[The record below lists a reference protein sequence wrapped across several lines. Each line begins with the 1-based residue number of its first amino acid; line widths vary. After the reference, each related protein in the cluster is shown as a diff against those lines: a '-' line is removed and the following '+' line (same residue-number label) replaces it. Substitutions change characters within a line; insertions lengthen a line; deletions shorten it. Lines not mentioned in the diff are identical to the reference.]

1 MLPLL
6 EVMVAVVVD
15 KIFSIF
21 QKTGG
26 CDSKDTTTDPVF
38 DVEVVALDVV
48 FIIKNYAC
56 AGVCVNQNQKLL
68 LLLLL
73 LLLLGALVVVVVVVI
88 VVVAGGGDSLVS
100 YTFMCTGSEDDTF
113 NDRTWNLVP

>member
-38 DVEVVALDVV
+38 DVEVVALVPPVTKDDVVV

-56 AGVCVNQNQKLL
+56 WRVCQPESKTAAAAAAR
-68 LLLLL
+68 
-73 LLLLGALVVVVVVVI
+73 GF
-88 VVVAGGGDSLVS
+88 GGGG
-100 YTFMCTGSEDDTF
+100 GSSS
-113 NDRTWNLVP
+113 RRW

>member
-1 MLPLL
+1 ML
-6 EVMVAVVVD
+6 AVVVD

-48 FIIKNYAC
+48 IIITNYAC
-56 AGVCVNQNQKLL
+56 SGVCVNQNQKTAAAAAAAAAR
-68 LLLLL
+68 
-73 LLLLGALVVVVVVVI
+73 GF
-88 VVVAGGGDSLVS
+88 GGGSS
-100 YTFMCTGSEDDTF
+100 SSSSK
-113 NDRTWNLVP
+113 RW

>member
-73 LLLLGALVVVVVVVI
+73 GALVVVV

-100 YTFMCTGSEDDTF
+100 YTFMCTVVRMIHSTIE
-113 NDRTWNLVP
+113 RWRIIP